1 MMTTNQRAAAILMAV
16 FAASGPAHAGR
27 AAAPARAPAVQ
38 AVIDCQSVVD
48 GVQRLACFD
57 KTVAGMSQA
66 EAKGDLV
73 TIDREQRR
81 AVRRQ
86 AFGLTLPT
94 LAMFDRGEKGDEADR
109 ITAKIASAARTAGG
123 KWVVTL
129 DDGAVWR
136 QIDDSDIYRTPHAGS
151 TAVIRKAALGSFF
164 MNVDGQQAIRVHRDN

>member
-1 MMTTNQRAAAILMAV
+1 MTRTNQRAVAILAAV
-16 FAASGPAHAGR
+16 FAAGGPAHAGR
-27 AAAPARAPAVQ
+27 AAAPPRAPAVQ
-38 AVIDCQSVVD
+38 SVIDCQSVAD

-57 KTVAGMSQA
+57 RTVTGMAQA

-94 LAMFDRGEKGDEADR
+94 LAMFDRGEKGEEADR
-109 ITAKIASAARTAGG
+109 ITAKIASAVTTGGG
-123 KWVVTL
+123 KLIVTL

-136 QIDDSDIYRTPHAGS
+136 QIDNNDVYRTPHAGS
-151 TAVIRKAALGSFF
+151 TAVIRKAALGSFM
-164 MNVDGQQAIRVHRDN
+164 MNIDGQSSIRVHRDN